1 MIENNNEN
9 VEPEVKE
16 NQTETIT
23 PENMKPVEITAN
35 NVHEQRKKDK
45 NLRIIIISVA
55 AFIILLLAI
64 IMIFIFYR
72 KQKVYNF
79 KDYKLYQYFSGVK
92 VEYEGKVSITND
104 GEETKITTKDGVENI
119 EDSPIYFKDN
129 DNEVFF
135 AKNMQLIIPR
145 IKTTSYKINHFSKI
159 KIDDDLAYLNYK
171 NKNIYLEQSFLYDG
185 DNLYFFIYET
195 KVNIDEKEYTLSP
208 LSYIIVNY
216 KSEIEIYDKKEDN
229 YTIIDEH
236 QRDVIAYLDNYKV
249 NLSTDS
255 LTYDSGDRLLIKS
268 PDNLPLY
275 EGNKKSKK

>member
-1 MIENNNEN
+1 M
-9 VEPEVKE
+9 
-16 NQTETIT
+16 
-23 PENMKPVEITAN
+23 
-35 NVHEQRKKDK
+35 
-45 NLRIIIISVA
+45 
-55 AFIILLLAI
+55 
-64 IMIFIFYR
+64 Y
-72 KQKVYNF
+72 
-79 KDYKLYQYFSGVK
+79 
-92 VEYEGKVSITND
+92 
-104 GEETKITTKDGVENI
+104 
-119 EDSPIYFKDN
+119 
-129 DNEVFF
+129 
-135 AKNMQLIIPR
+135 LIIPR

-159 KIDDDLAYLNYK
+159 KIEDDLAYLNYK

-249 NLSTDS
+249 NLSTDT